1 MIDNWKFFWWLFFLA
16 NKCILMD
23 KLSNVWISHFP
34 VWYSH
39 SNTSLGFQVSHS
51 LPKHRF
57 YLLQTLDFLELA
69 SGPASYPYLI
79 NYLLK
84 YHSGFFPP
92 SLMFFIPIHSP
103 WNIFSYFVQNK
114 PNFSQQ
120 SLKLVSNQSFAILTD
135 FIEIVTWI

>member
-1 MIDNWKFFWWLFFLA
+1 MLCLFLK
-16 NKCILMD
+16 NKLENTFKSIHAQYI
-23 KLSNVWISHFP
+23 KRAK
-34 VWYSH
+34 YSEH
-39 SNTSLGFQVSHS
+39 LVFKQS